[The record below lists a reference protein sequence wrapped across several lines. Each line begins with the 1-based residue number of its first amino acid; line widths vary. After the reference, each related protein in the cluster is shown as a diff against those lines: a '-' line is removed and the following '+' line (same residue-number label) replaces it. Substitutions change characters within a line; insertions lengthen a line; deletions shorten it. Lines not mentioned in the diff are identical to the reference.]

1 MPYMRLWSIIIS
13 RGTAHSLKV
22 LYTLQ
27 GQRKAGK
34 HGEQFPANE
43 QGSTEFSRKFDN
55 TPDVYCNLQAPC
67 GSRETL
73 LAQIP
78 KPRTL
83 TCLNLQSASRNTP

>member
-1 MPYMRLWSIIIS
+1 MPYMQLWSISIS
-13 RGTAHSLKV
+13 WGTAHSLKV

-27 GQRKAGK
+27 GQRRAGK
-34 HGEQFPANE
+34 LGEQFPTNE

-55 TPDVYCNLQAPC
+55 MPDVHSNLQAPC

-78 KPRTL
+78 KPRTPTYL
-83 TCLNLQSASRNTP
+83 SPQSASRNTP